1 MCEHFACI
9 YVCVS
14 SAHGGQKRVVGALG
28 TGVMDG
34 SELYTKI
41 QILGLWKSNL

>member
-9 YVCVS
+9 YVCVPCVS
-14 SAHGGQKRVVGALG
+14 GAHGGQKRVVGALG

-34 SELYTKI
+34 GELYCEY
-41 QILGLWKSNL
+41 